1 MVLLLLQTG
10 AEIGVLS
17 TLPFDKIHVNMFLI
31 EMFHFTGDKEKQV
44 TIKIHKICRS
54 TSSSTV
60 ESNEIFLASHLY
72 IYGGASI
79 LSTRKCL

>member
-1 MVLLLLQTG
+1 MLLQTG

-60 ESNEIFLASHLY
+60 ESNEILVVKFVPLDLAVANLVKY
-72 IYGGASI
+72 E
-79 LSTRKCL
+79 